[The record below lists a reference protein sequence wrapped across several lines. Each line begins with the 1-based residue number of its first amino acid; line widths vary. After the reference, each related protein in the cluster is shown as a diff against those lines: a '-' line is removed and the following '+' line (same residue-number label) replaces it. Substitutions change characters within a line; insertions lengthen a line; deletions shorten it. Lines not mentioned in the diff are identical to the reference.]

1 MTGSLSSHGRG
12 PLTVTGFCKGQ
23 MRACVGVDVGLY
35 ELICADAREATA
47 TEYLQGKMGGWR
59 YCFPA
64 FFKL

>member
-35 ELICADAREATA
+35 GLICADAREATA
-47 TEYLQGKMGGWR
+47 TEYLQGKMGG
-59 YCFPA
+59 
-64 FFKL
+64 